1 MVNHHVVGA
10 HYGLRDWLVQR
21 VTAAI
26 MLAYTVGV
34 VAFIL
39 FGSGVFGGGAS
50 FEAWQQLFAC
60 TWVKVVTTITLLALL
75 WHAWVGIRDI
85 WMDYIQH
92 IGVKLTMHVLTLLW
106 LLGSLIYMVKV
117 VWGIA

>member
-1 MVNHHVVGA
+1 MVNREVVGA

-21 VTAAI
+21 VTAVI
-26 MLAYTVGV
+26 MLVYTLGV

-39 FGSGVFGGGAS
+39 LANGAS

-60 TWVKVVTTITLLALL
+60 TWVKVVTTVSLFALL

-85 WMDYIQH
+85 WMDYLQH
-92 IGVKLTMHVLTLLW
+92 VGLRLTMHVLTLLW
-106 LLGSLIYMVKV
+106 LAGSLVYMIKV
-117 VWGIA
+117 VWGA